1 MGDEY
6 FCFVVECEDP
16 KACTILLRGASK
28 DVLNEVERNL
38 QDAMQVTRNVLLEP
52 KLVPGGGAAEMALA
66 YVILYNMFYKRLF
79 ANPCFRRL
87 WRKRPRAYQESLR
100 HRTELLLKPLK
111 LSQEL
116 WLRIAVPR

>member
-1 MGDEY
+1 MYYYQFGDEY

-38 QDAMQVTRNVLLEP
+38 QDAMHVTRNVMLEP

-66 YVILYNMFYKRLF
+66 YVRLILIPFFRIGDNS
-79 ANPCFRRL
+79 CF
-87 WRKRPRAYQESLR
+87 PSLG
-100 HRTELLLKPLK
+100 
-111 LSQEL
+111 SG
-116 WLRIAVPR
+116 